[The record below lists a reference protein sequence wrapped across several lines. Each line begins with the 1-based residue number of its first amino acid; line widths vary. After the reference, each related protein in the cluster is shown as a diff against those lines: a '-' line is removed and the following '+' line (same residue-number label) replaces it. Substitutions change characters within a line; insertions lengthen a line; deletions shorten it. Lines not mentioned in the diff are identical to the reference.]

1 MIKKG
6 DYIVYIDES
15 GDHNLNNIDPKYPV
29 FVITFC
35 CFNKNE
41 LINEV
46 TPAIQGLK
54 IKYFGHD
61 QIVLH
66 EADIRKSKEPFQ
78 FSGIDKGL
86 RERFLI
92 ELSEIIE
99 NIPFT
104 IVSVVIDKMKLKAL
118 YKNPNNPYHL
128 GLRFGLEKLNEIFSN
143 KNQEGKEIFL
153 VFEKRGTNED
163 RSLEMEFFK
172 ICSENEQFGYKQVDY
187 AKVNYKMLLADKKS
201 NSVGL
206 QIADL
211 IARPIG
217 LNYLRPSQL
226 NRAYNGISSKIHSNK
241 KFPLKT
247 KPLFT
252 TEKKIR
258 LGNIQSN
265 LLASA

>member
-1 MIKKG
+1 MKEKG

-15 GDHNLNNIDPKYPV
+15 GDHNIENIDPKYPI

-35 CFNKNE
+35 CFNKDE
-41 LINEV
+41 FINQV
-46 TPAIQGLK
+46 TPALQGLK

-66 EADIRKSKEPFQ
+66 ETEIRKNKKPFQ
-78 FSGIDKGL
+78 FSEIDKSL
-86 RERFLI
+86 RESFLF

-104 IVSVVIDKMKLKAL
+104 IVSVVIDKKELKSR
-118 YKNPNNPYHL
+118 YNKPYNPYHL

-143 KNQEGKEIFL
+143 KNQEGKEISL
-153 VFEKRGTNED
+153 VFEKRGKNED
-163 RSLEMEFFK
+163 RDLEKEFFE
-172 ICSENEQFGYKQVDY
+172 ICSNREQFGYKQVDY
-187 AKVNYKMLLADKKS
+187 AKVIYKFALADKKS
-201 NSVGL
+201 NSTGL

-217 LNYLRPSQL
+217 LNYLRPSQS
-226 NRAYNGISSKIHSNK
+226 NRAYDGIFSKIYANK

-247 KPLFT
+247 KSLFHN
-252 TEKKIR
+252 KKNIR
-258 LGNIQSN
+258 LGNTRSN